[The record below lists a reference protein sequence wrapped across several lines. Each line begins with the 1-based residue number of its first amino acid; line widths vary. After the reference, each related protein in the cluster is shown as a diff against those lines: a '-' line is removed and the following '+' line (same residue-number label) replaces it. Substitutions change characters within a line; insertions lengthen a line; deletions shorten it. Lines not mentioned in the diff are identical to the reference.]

1 VAAGTLTQE
10 PRAMNLDPAKLRALE
25 AGLAMLERRI
35 AAIEARAG
43 VRRADDANWNEADH
57 PRAEDGK
64 FGSGAG
70 KAKSQPAAAK
80 AGEKASAEPKGK
92 AEAKPKPPP
101 RQEGPSQVPTTG
113 RAASHASTK
122 VADGKRLMADGSPLP
137 AHVAAAKIPPNW
149 QSVTVDTNPKAELI
163 AAGKDAKGRP
173 TAIYSAAFVDKQ
185 QAAKFSR
192 VQALDKAFAGI
203 KAKNDAAMRS
213 NDARTKA
220 AADCTDLIM
229 KMGLRP
235 GSDADTGA
243 KVKAYGA
250 SNLLGEHVA
259 IDGNDVRLKFVGKK
273 GVNLDLPV
281 TDPGLQAMLTAR
293 AKEAGPTGKL
303 FGSLNEAKLGE
314 HVKAIG
320 GKFKTKDFRT
330 LLGTRTAA
338 SLVKPPPPTSEKE
351 YHARAMEVAKQVSA
365 KLGNTP
371 VVALQSYINPAVFA
385 SWRISMSSGQKP
397 ARGDAAAEPASEA
410 GAELPDAFFGSA
422 DAPPAAWDEDDTA
435 DDDEELAENP
445 PGLVA
450 MLGFDPKAA

>member
-1 VAAGTLTQE
+1 MAFAPGKLTRIAA
-10 PRAMNLDPAKLRALE
+10 RLDELSERI
-25 AGLAMLERRI
+25 ERRI
-35 AAIEARAG
+35 RAIEKSRG
-43 VRRADDANWNEADH
+43 VQRADDAGWKEEDH

-64 FGSGAG
+64 FGRGAG
-70 KAKSQPAAAK
+70 APKSAPTAPAKEP
-80 AGEKASAEPKGK
+80 AGEGKKEATAS
-92 AEAKPKPPP
+92 KPKAPP

-113 RAASHASTK
+113 RAASHVATK
-122 VADGKRLMADGSPLP
+122 VVDGKRLLADGSPLP

-149 QSVTVDTNPKAELI
+149 QSVTVDPNPKAELI

-173 TAIYSAAFVDKQ
+173 TAIYSAEFVDKQ
-185 QAAKFSR
+185 QAAKFAR
-192 VQALDKAFAGI
+192 VQALDKAFDGI
-203 KAKNDAAMRS
+203 KTKNDAAMKHG
-213 NDARTKA
+213 DAKTKA

-250 SNLLGEHVA
+250 SNLLADHVVQ
-259 IDGNDVRLKFVGKK
+259 DGDEMRLRFTGKK
-273 GVNLDLPV
+273 GVDLDLPV
-281 TDPGLQAMLTAR
+281 TDPGLKTMLAAR
-293 AKEAGPTGKL
+293 AKDAGPGGKL
-303 FGSLNEAKLGE
+303 FGSLNETKLGE

-338 SLVKPPPPTSEKE
+338 SLVKPPPPGSEKE
-351 YHARAMEVAKQVSA
+351 YQARAMEVAKQVSA

-385 SWRISMSSGQKP
+385 PWRVNVTAGKP
-397 ARGDAAAEPASEA
+397 AARADAADGDKVEEFPE
-410 GAELPDAFFGSA
+410 AFFGSA
-422 DAPPAAWDEDDTA
+422 DAPPAAWGEDDSP

-450 MLGFDPKAA
+450 MLGFDPKQG